1 MEVSMKYGFD
11 FSRLP
16 DYVVIKTGHFSV
28 MEDFYKLLRDLL
40 ASPSW
45 QPGASLIIDHRELQL
60 TRLEPKE
67 ITMLDSIIAFHRE
80 GLGDGKC
87 ALVLSPSPDSEK
99 SPLPHHAAQFSLFHD
114 FAQARQ
120 WLQSA
125 R

>member
-1 MEVSMKYGFD
+1 MKYAFD

-16 DYVVIKTGHFSV
+16 DYVLIKTGHFSV

-45 QPGASLIIDHRELQL
+45 RSGVGLIIDHRELQL
-60 TRLEPKE
+60 TRLEPE
-67 ITMLDSIIAFHRE
+67 DIAMLDSIIAFHRE
-80 GLGDGKC
+80 GLGDGRC
-87 ALVLSPSPDSEK
+87 ALVLSPSPESETTL
-99 SPLPHHAAQFSLFHD
+99 PPHHAAQFSLFHD

-125 R
+125 D